1 MTLAAQAVFG
11 RGLQLDEIDREVSQN
26 RQVFCLSRDTGTIQI
41 VMERHIQ
48 HPVQAVFDAP
58 MLADRMGKALHIGLE
73 ARDEEMNLGGGAIA
87 DCARALYDADG
98 AEIPPASIAVEIFD
112 LRRIRDEDMPALLQS
127 SVSLVVRDQRF
138 VLDAAKAIRSASS
151 TVRATSP

>member
-1 MTLAAQAVFG
+1 
-11 RGLQLDEIDREVSQN
+11 
-26 RQVFCLSRDTGTIQI
+26 
-41 VMERHIQ
+41 MERHIQ

-112 LRRIRDEDMPALLQS
+112 LRRIRDEDVPVIRPQKRYQCELQS
-127 SVSLVVRDQRF
+127 VARHG
-138 VLDAAKAIRSASS
+138 S
-151 TVRATSP
+151 TRLS